1 MMSSAVRK
9 EDIRFL
15 EFALSRVAMAAGA
28 SEVHASYIAQAIG
41 FAHLQGKLNQ
51 GLGVYEV
58 LDLSIKS
65 GILDMTS
72 TPEVVDEDAAWAVV
86 DGNRSSGYYTLN
98 VMADIAIEKA
108 KTSGIALVFGGNHN
122 DAGSFASYVYKAWQH
137 DMMAFSSNN
146 TPPLVAPFGGRRN
159 MLSCPP
165 FDSIAPSGNEPPIWA
180 SLKFAEFYDADI
192 SEAVLQN
199 KPMQGKWCIDPETGE
214 TTDDPTAYARPY
226 PGYGR
231 VWGYSCGGQIESP
244 RTYALNLWTEA
255 LTAIINPLG
264 VTANQISDTDD
275 YQRALTEGADVTATV
290 GGSYYICIDPAVF
303 GPIAAVKARSDE
315 FISAIKAT
323 ETRPGQ
329 RIRIPGE
336 TAFKNLEKGENLVDV
351 LVNNWEPFFDYIAGQ
366 YGLSEEILKS
376 EFAAL
381 ADPQ

>member
-1 MMSSAVRK
+1 MSSAVRK
-9 EDIRFL
+9 EDVRFL

-28 SEVHASYIAQAIG
+28 SQKHADYIAQAIC

-65 GILDMTS
+65 GILDMSS

-86 DGNRSSGYYTLN
+86 DGHRSSGYYTLN
-98 VMADIAIEKA
+98 VMADVAIEKA
-108 KTSGIALVFGGNHN
+108 KKSGIAIVFGGNHN

-146 TPPLVAPFGGRRN
+146 TPPLAAPFGGRHN

-165 FDSIAPSGNEPPIWA
+165 FDSIAPSGSEPPIWA

-199 KPMQGKWCIDPETGE
+199 KPMQGEWCIDPETGE

-231 VWGYSCGGQIESP
+231 VWGYACGGQIETP
-244 RTYALNLWTEA
+244 RTYALNLWSEA
-255 LTAIINPLG
+255 LSAIINPMG
-264 VTANQISDTDD
+264 ITANQISDTDD
-275 YQRALTEGADVTATV
+275 YQRALTEGAEVTATV
-290 GGSYYICIDPAVF
+290 GGSYYICINPAAF
-303 GPIAAVKARSDE
+303 GPIAAVKARSDD
-315 FISAIKAT
+315 FIAAVKST

-336 TAFKNLEKGENLVDV
+336 TAFNNLQQGNNMVDV
-351 LVNNWEPFFDYIAGQ
+351 LVNHWEPFFDYIAGQ
-366 YGLSEEILKS
+366 YGLSEASLRDD
-376 EFAAL
+376 FGVLTQAG
-381 ADPQ
+381 